1 MSNIQILVVDDE
13 PDILHLLN
21 ITLTRMGLTVFTA
34 PTVGAAR
41 IELDK
46 TTFNFCLTD
55 MNLPDGNG
63 LELVEYVN
71 ENYPNTPIAVITAYG
86 TITHAVEALKK
97 GAFDFITKPISLQV
111 LRNLVANAIKASTST
126 HDKDSKSSKGRAQL
140 IGSSEYIHNLN
151 TKIQK
156 LSRSQSSII
165 IYGPQGTSKKTIGK
179 CIHNLSHRKSS
190 DFVSFDCIED
200 HQEVC
205 ELFAGVEDNGLL
217 ADANGSTLFLE
228 NIDSL
233 TVSIQNKLIHILES
247 KKISLH
253 DGSKMDLDIRFIC
266 TSNSQLEEKITTGE
280 FKQSLYDRLCV
291 IPLTTLTLHEHKEDI
306 PGLTKNILTEYSEM
320 WEVLPCKIDS
330 DALHFLCMYS
340 FPGNILELKNILERA
355 ANLCENN
362 IIRQADLGFDEEQSP
377 MILSQRHNKNL
388 EDYIEEIEVQEIT
401 RALELT
407 NNNKTAAAKILGI
420 SFRALRYRIKKL
432 GIE

>member
-86 TITHAVEALKK
+86 TISHAVEALKK

-111 LRNLVANAIKASTST
+111 LRNLVANAVKASTSS
-126 HDKDSKSSKGRAQL
+126 HDKEPSKNKGRTQL
-140 IGSSEYIHNLN
+140 IGSSDYIHNLN
-151 TKIQK
+151 TKISK
-156 LSRSQSSII
+156 LSRSQSSIV
-165 IYGPQGTSKKTIGK
+165 IYGPQGTSKKTIAK

-233 TVSIQNKLIHILES
+233 TISIQNKLLHILES
-247 KKISLH
+247 KKITLH

-266 TSNSQLEEKITTGE
+266 TSNSSIEEKIAINE
-280 FKQSLYDRLCV
+280 FKQALYDRLCV
-291 IPLTTLTLHEHKEDI
+291 IPLTTLSLHEHKEDI
-306 PGLTKNILTEYSEM
+306 PGLTKNILTEYSEK

-330 DALHFLCMYS
+330 DALHSLCMYS

-362 IIRQADLGFDEEQSP
+362 IIREADLGFDEDQSP
-377 MILSQRHNKNL
+377 MILSQRNNKNL
-388 EDYIEEIEVQEIT
+388 EEYIEEIEIQEIT
-401 RALELT
+401 RALDLT